1 MYVCNALKT
10 GVAAAYFNQIKL
22 DELQTV
28 DEIPGVGDV
37 NVPEGWFKSA
47 RIGKVRRDSRTH
59 SSDFHFGE
67 IPPSSI
73 TPPLHAYP
81 LGSSS
86 TSRSWHLQQSNQH
99 TVSSSPSH
107 QLSTSSSTQSFPTGQ
122 LVPLEYLRNI
132 SPLRRD
138 PTDEQLLR
146 RFTPW
151 SSSEE

>member
-1 MYVCNALKT
+1 MYVCNDT
-10 GVAAAYFNQIKL
+10 HGVAAAYFNQIKL

-37 NVPEGWFKSA
+37 NVLEGWFKSA
-47 RIGKVRRDSRTH
+47 RVGKVRRDSRTH

-67 IPPSSI
+67 IPPSST

-86 TSRSWHLQQSNQH
+86 TSRSRHLQQSNQH
-99 TVSSSPSH
+99 TVFSSPSY
-107 QLSTSSSTQSFPTGQ
+107 QLSASSSTQNFPTGQ

-132 SPLRRD
+132 SPPRRD

-146 RFTPW
+146 RFTP
-151 SSSEE
+151 